1 MKFKGKIRVTKAYSQ
16 SQIRKIDKDRATRA
30 ICTTVGLCQERVK

>member
-1 MKFKGKIRVTKAYSQ
+1 VKFKGEIRVTKAYSQ

-30 ICTTVGLCQERVK
+30 TCTIVGPCQECVK